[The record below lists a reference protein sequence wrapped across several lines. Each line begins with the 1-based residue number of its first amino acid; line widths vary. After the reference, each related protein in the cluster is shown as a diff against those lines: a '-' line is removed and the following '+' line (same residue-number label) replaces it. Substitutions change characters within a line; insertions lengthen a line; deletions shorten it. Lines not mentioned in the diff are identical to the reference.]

1 MKEKKKSGSLLRW
14 VCTVLT
20 VIMALAWLS
29 PLYWITATALKSES
43 DTIALPPSLVPYPPD
58 FGAFTFVIQNSP
70 IFRWYFNTILVSS
83 LITVF
88 SIVCALTCAYALSLL
103 EFRGKKLV
111 YLALLVGFMLPFSA
125 LAIPLFMLMNK
136 LHFVNSYIGIILP
149 QIATPLTVIVFKQFF
164 DQVPID
170 FRNAAVIDGAG
181 DFRILFNIYIPLN
194 WSIIWAMAIVT
205 FIGAWNNFFWPFI
218 VTNST
223 PMLTI
228 PVGMTQVQSAYGVA
242 FAKTSAIAVL
252 ASIPTAVAYLIFQK
266 RVTQGVMAAA
276 GIK

>member
-1 MKEKKKSGSLLRW
+1 MKRKLPSLLAL
-14 VCTVLT
+14 VCTGLT
-20 VIMALAWLS
+20 VIMALAWLF
-29 PLYWITATALKSES
+29 PVYWIVATALKSET
-43 DTIALPPSLVPYPPD
+43 DTIALPPSFVPFPPD
-58 FGAFTFVIQNSP
+58 FGAFLYVIQNSP
-70 IFRWYFNTILVSS
+70 IFRWYLNTILVSAV
-83 LITVF
+83 ITFF
-88 SIVCALTCAYALSLL
+88 SIFCALMCAYALSLL
-103 EFRGKKLV
+103 DFKGKGLIN
-111 YLALLVGFMLPFSA
+111 LALLIGFMLPFGA
-125 LAIPLFMLMNK
+125 VAIPLFMLMNK
-136 LHFVNSYIGIILP
+136 LHFVNTYAGIILP
-149 QIATPLTVIVFKQFF
+149 QIATPLSVIVFKRFF

-242 FAKTSAIAVL
+242 FAKTSAIAVM
-252 ASIPTAVAYLIFQK
+252 ASIPTAAAYLLFQK